1 MVKALE
7 VFSGSTPLVQAAEFT
22 AYLRSQMGIRSDVG
36 FAIKTEAYEKLKN
49 SPHKEAVDAVIGM
62 AEQTL
67 QKDEGFLFVFR
78 YVKWYRDQY
87 SELLE
92 FFDEGADDVCYCSP
106 ALDYFECG
114 PDFGGA
120 GRKDC

>member
-1 MVKALE
+1 
-7 VFSGSTPLVQAAEFT
+7 
-22 AYLRSQMGIRSDVG
+22 MGIRSDVG

-92 FFDEGADDVCYCSP
+92 FYKVLDEVIESEDFLIVQACFDYPESDDG
-106 ALDYFECG
+106 D
-114 PDFGGA
+114 A
-120 GRKDC
+120 GSWYDNPWNLRRHIQVDLVID